1 VDGRLGHKSTMLV
14 VGTPRAT
21 AGVGL
26 AAAVETV
33 AAALVVAG
41 AGGAGLV
48 LVAVGVGVGI
58 GGRMRDIHV
67 LIASGKATARRAV
80 ALGAGILGAAT
91 LEGDTPLVAAD
102 LVVTRAGSTGG
113 LTFLVGGGSAG
124 HGGSGQDGD
133 DSKGVHFD
141 VCFVI

>member
-1 VDGRLGHKSTMLV
+1 MEVTLGADIPLA
-14 VGTPRAT
+14 GTGS
-21 AGVGL
+21 AG
-26 AAAVETV
+26 
-33 AAALVVAG
+33 
-41 AGGAGLV
+41 GLV
-48 LVAVGVGVGI
+48 LVAVGVGI
-58 GGRMRDIHV
+58 GGRRDIHV

-102 LVVTRAGSTGG
+102 LEVARAGSTG
-113 LTFLVGGGSAG
+113 LTSLVGGGSAG

-141 VCFVI
+141 VFCCVKSLD